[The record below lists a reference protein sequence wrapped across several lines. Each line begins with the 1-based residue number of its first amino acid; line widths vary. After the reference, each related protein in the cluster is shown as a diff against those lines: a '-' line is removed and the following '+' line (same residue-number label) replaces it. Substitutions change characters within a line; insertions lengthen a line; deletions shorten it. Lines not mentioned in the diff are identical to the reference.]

1 VSLYTE
7 KFAQAT
13 HGKYDGGEG
22 GNLAPW
28 ATISAPWVGNYV
40 TVPTTQPH
48 SGSYSLYFNDQST
61 TAFLNK
67 YLSYSTTAALTSSY
81 PESGAHIMWVYVPA
95 VPQAVPLVVMDP
107 DLGSRYMLR
116 VLPGGTVVYVNSAGV
131 EVALP
136 TPTVITL
143 NAWHEF
149 VFSFSMLM
157 TPVQGT
163 SQVRIDNNDKGSIT
177 YNTAVD
183 GYLGSVGVRTG
194 KVVADTGDQAYIDD
208 VQFMPYTPIM
218 PGPSTVGAESGTAFV
233 PCP

>member
-1 VSLYTE
+1 
-7 KFAQAT
+7 
-13 HGKYDGGEG
+13 
-22 GNLAPW
+22 
-28 ATISAPWVGNYV
+28 
-40 TVPTTQPH
+40 
-48 SGSYSLYFNDQST
+48 
-61 TAFLNK
+61 
-67 YLSYSTTAALTSSY
+67 
-81 PESGAHIMWVYVPA
+81 
-95 VPQAVPLVVMDP
+95 
-107 DLGSRYMLR
+107 
-116 VLPGGTVVYVNSAGV
+116 
-131 EVALP
+131 
-136 TPTVITL
+136 VITL